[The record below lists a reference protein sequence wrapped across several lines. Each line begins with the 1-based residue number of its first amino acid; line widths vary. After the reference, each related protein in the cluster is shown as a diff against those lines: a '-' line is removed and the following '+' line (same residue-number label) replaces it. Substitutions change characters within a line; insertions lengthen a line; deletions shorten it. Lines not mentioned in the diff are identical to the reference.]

1 MEDTAV
7 GGLDEAAVR
16 GVTFDASAG
25 SVARAR
31 RLVATALDAWSLSEI
46 SDDAR
51 LIASELLTNAT
62 LHAQPPITMRLA
74 RLTSG
79 IRLEV
84 SDGSRE
90 MPLMMRAGSDVMTG
104 RGWTLVEALSHDWG
118 VTPISNGK
126 LVWVTLLASAADEGT
141 VKVVA
146 DKELASAEAVDAPQ
160 PADAS
165 TERPDDDARY
175 EVSLGDVPTSLLVSA
190 KAHVDALIREF
201 ALLATGAATSS
212 SGVPEE
218 LAGLIERAVG
228 NFAEARQSIKRQALH
243 SAETNNPRTRLSL
256 RLPLEAAE
264 AGLAYLQALDEVD
277 AYCRSEQMLT
287 LETPPSHRIFRRWY
301 VEELVAGLRRAA
313 HARGVSPAGATDA
326 PGPDRP
332 PEDFEARLLREYEAL
347 SAAQKTDSPPSTG

>member
-16 GVTFDASAG
+16 GVTFDASAE
-25 SVARAR
+25 SVAQAR
-31 RLVATALDAWSLSEI
+31 RLVARQLDAWSLSEI

-62 LHAQPPITMRLA
+62 LHAQPPIKMRLA

-84 SDGSRE
+84 SDGSPE
-90 MPLMMRAGSDVMTG
+90 MPLMVRAGSDVMTG

-118 VTPISNGK
+118 VTPISDGK
-126 LVWVTLLASAADEGT
+126 LVWVTLLARPADEG
-141 VKVVA
+141 VVNDPA
-146 DKELASAEAVDAPQ
+146 AEPLDPPR
-160 PADAS
+160 PADPR
-165 TERPDDDARY
+165 TEHPDEAARY

-212 SGVPEE
+212 SGVPED

-243 SAETNNPRTRLSL
+243 AAETNNPRTRLSL

-277 AYCRSEQMLT
+277 GYCRSERMLT

-313 HARGVSPAGATDA
+313 KARGLTGPDA
-326 PGPDRP
+326 SEADSDRP
-332 PEDFEARLLREYEAL
+332 PEDFEARLLREYETL
-347 SAAQKTDSPPSTG
+347 SAQHEGDSRPRRD